1 MDYTLI
7 TVKTLKFIAF
17 DDVDFSPDLLEPNL
31 SEESRFES

>member
-17 DDVDFSPDLLEPNL
+17 DDVDFSPMMIGR
-31 SEESRFES
+31 S

>member
-17 DDVDFSPDLLEPNL
+17 DDVDFSPMLIGR
-31 SEESRFES
+31 S